1 MLQGFPQILYNIKLC
16 LLLWL
21 GFLKRMRLLF
31 LLFYFTI
38 PNFFDGASLN
48 SIRPLVAFEREIVGD
63 DIFSL
68 NGVYWGKYLTMTV
81 TDRRYVSDLL

>member
-1 MLQGFPQILYNIKLC
+1 
-16 LLLWL
+16 
-21 GFLKRMRLLF
+21 MRLLF

-48 SIRPLVAFEREIVGD
+48 SIRPLVAFNREIAGN

-68 NGVYWGKYLTMTV
+68 KGVYWLKYLTMTA
-81 TDRRYVSDLL
+81 TDRSYISDLL